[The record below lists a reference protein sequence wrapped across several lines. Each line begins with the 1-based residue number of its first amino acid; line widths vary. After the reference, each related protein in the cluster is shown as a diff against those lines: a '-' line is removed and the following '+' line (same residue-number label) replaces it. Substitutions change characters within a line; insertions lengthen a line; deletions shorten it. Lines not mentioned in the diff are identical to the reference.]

1 MSKLEI
7 LQMEQTQQ
15 KIMRFLAP
23 RKKLNKKNYAPK
35 KLCEPKLLDFFL
47 ASQSSKNNTVL
58 DPDKQQ

>member
-1 MSKLEI
+1 MSKFEI
-7 LQMEQTQQ
+7 VQMEQTLQ

-23 RKKLNKKNYAPK
+23 RKKLNKKIYAPK

-47 ASQSSKNNTVL
+47 ANQSSRNDTVL